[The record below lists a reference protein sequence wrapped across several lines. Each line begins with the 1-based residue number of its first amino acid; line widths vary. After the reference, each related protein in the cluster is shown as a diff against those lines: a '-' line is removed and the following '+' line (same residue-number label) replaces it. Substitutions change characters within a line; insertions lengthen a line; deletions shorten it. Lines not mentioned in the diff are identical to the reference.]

1 MKILKDL
8 LCFALLNNRRSRW
21 SGVWGKGEGLGG
33 RVGGKESLP
42 CMVDG

>member
-21 SGVWGKGEGLGG
+21 SGVWGEGLGG